1 MPDTKQVLKKLMDKT
16 VMQFI
21 DKQDTKFLKSYLFFT
36 LTFHL
41 FIFNYVYLMW

>member
-41 FIFNYVYLMW
+41 FLIMFI